1 MRNKL
6 ITRII
11 AIVLAG
17 LMVLG
22 TVITVVL
29 DYFFNHG

>member
-1 MRNKL
+1 MKNKMM
-6 ITRII
+6 TRVI
-11 AIVLAG
+11 AIILAG

-29 DYFFNHG
+29 DFIFSR